1 MEDDL
6 KLEKILKSMAI
17 MAVLTLVALTV
28 ASAQGKQMTLTGVV
42 SDVACGATHQMKN
55 MSPADC
61 ARACAKKSGY
71 ALVVGKDVYKVMGH
85 EADFDKYAAETVTVK
100 GTVDGKTMTVDSVMP
115 AKKASSY

>member
-1 MEDDL
+1 MV
-6 KLEKILKSMAI
+6 
-17 MAVLTLVALTV
+17 AVLTVVALTM
-28 ASAQGKQMTLTGVV
+28 AFAQGKQMTLTGVV
-42 SDVACGATHQMKN
+42 SDAACGATHQMKN

-71 ALVVGKDVYKVMGH
+71 ALVVGNDVYKVMGH

-100 GTVDGKTMTVDSVMP
+100 GTVDGKTVTVASVMP

>member
-1 MEDDL
+1 L
-6 KLEKILKSMAI
+6 KILKSMAM
-17 MAVLTLVALTV
+17 MALLTVVALTM

-71 ALVVGKDVYKVMGH
+71 ALVVGNDVYKVMGH

-100 GTVDGKTMTVDSVMP
+100 GTVDGKTVTVDSVVP
-115 AKKASSY
+115 AKKTSSY

>member
-1 MEDDL
+1 L
-6 KLEKILKSMAI
+6 NLEKILKSMAM
-17 MAVLTLVALTV
+17 MAVLTVVALTM
-28 ASAQGKQMTLTGVV
+28 ASAQGKQTTLTGVV
-42 SDVACGATHQMKN
+42 SDAACGATHQMKN

-71 ALVVGKDVYKVMGH
+71 ALVVGNDVYKVMGH

-100 GTVDGKTMTVDSVMP
+100 GTVNGKTVTVDSIML

>member
-1 MEDDL
+1 MNF
-6 KLEKILKSMAI
+6 EKILKSMAM
-17 MAVLTLVALTV
+17 MAVVTLVALTM

-71 ALVVGKDVYKVMGH
+71 ALVVGNDVYKVMGH

-100 GTVDGKTMTVDSVMP
+100 GTVDGKTVTVDSVMP

>member
-1 MEDDL
+1 MNF
-6 KLEKILKSMAI
+6 EKILKSMAM
-17 MAVLTLVALTV
+17 MAVVTLVALTM

-71 ALVVGKDVYKVMGH
+71 ALVVGNDVYKVMGH

-100 GTVDGKTMTVDSVMP
+100 GTVDGKTVTVDSVVP
-115 AKKASSY
+115 AKKTSSY